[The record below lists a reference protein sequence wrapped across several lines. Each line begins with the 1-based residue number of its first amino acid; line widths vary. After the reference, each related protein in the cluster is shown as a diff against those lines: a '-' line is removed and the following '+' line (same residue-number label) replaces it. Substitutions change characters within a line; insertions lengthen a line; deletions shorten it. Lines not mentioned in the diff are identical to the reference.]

1 MVKYFTFLLFFFFIT
16 STYFGSTSGKITGY
30 VKDKDTG
37 EPLIGANI
45 IIEESQIGA
54 ATNADG
60 YFVILNVPPGTY
72 RLKVSYI
79 GYATLIIK
87 NVKVLIDLTTSVDAK
102 LSAEI
107 VQGEQVVVVAQK
119 PIVMRYVSY
128 SQMNLNPSQI
138 QNLPVHTID

>member
-1 MVKYFTFLLFFFFIT
+1 MIKYFTFLLFFFFIT
-16 STYFGSTSGKITGY
+16 STYLGSTSGKITGY

-45 IIEESQIGA
+45 IIEGSQIGA

-72 RLKVSYI
+72 SLKVSYI

-87 NVKVLIDLTTSVDAK
+87 NVK
-102 LSAEI
+102 
-107 VQGEQVVVVAQK
+107 GF
-119 PIVMRYVSY
+119 
-128 SQMNLNPSQI
+128 N
-138 QNLPVHTID
+138 